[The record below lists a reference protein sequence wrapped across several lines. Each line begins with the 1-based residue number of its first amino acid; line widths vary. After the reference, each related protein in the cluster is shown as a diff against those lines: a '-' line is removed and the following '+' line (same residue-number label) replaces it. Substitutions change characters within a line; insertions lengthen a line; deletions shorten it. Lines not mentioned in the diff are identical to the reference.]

1 MDLNQLE
8 IKLSFLEDNMWYL
21 EVVASGLML

>member
-8 IKLSFLEDNMWYL
+8 IKLSFLEDNMGYL